1 MNNTVMP
8 MELLRAVAAVLKD
21 SVPGCEIEAAFLA
34 KTGFEDFGGYRHLN
48 DDNEVAESSRVP
60 IHTNGSIAS
69 GLRDPPEMERFEFKV
84 IFKNEL

>member
-8 MELLRAVAAVLKD
+8 LELLRAVAAVLKQN
-21 SVPGCEIEAAFLA
+21 VPGCEIEAAFLA
-34 KTGFEDFGGYRHLN
+34 KTDFENFGGYRHLN
-48 DDNEVAESSRVP
+48 DDHESAESFRVP

-84 IFKNEL
+84 IFKH